1 MTVIRLVGAK
11 GVPWLVFP
19 SSSSLLSLSFLSDRV
34 SLTRGAAL
42 LSFPPPLLS
51 SLFPSSSSLLSLLS
65 RRGVALDGDGK
76 HAASVTHA
84 AHPLTYNHTQ

>member
-34 SLTRGAAL
+34 SLTRGAPL

-65 RRGVALDGDGK
+65 RRGVALDGK